1 MEKIHIEERERPS
14 LRQYLPYMIIA
25 VLGVFCVLLWMR
37 GEKLSEELRDTARL
51 AELSEYVDEKY
62 YQDTDGDAL
71 MDSALKGYIAGL
83 EDPYSSFLTPDEYS
97 SWQEKESGTSV
108 GIGVTVQAHDEGLYV
123 VSVTEGSP
131 AEKGGFL
138 ADDIITAVDGQLVTE
153 LGYEEAVAAVKGEIG
168 TDVALTVDRDGG
180 TLQLVITRGE
190 IVTISAEGQML
201 PGNIGYIRISAFRE
215 NTFNQYNEAL
225 TGLIEEGAESIIF
238 DVRDNGGG
246 LLTSLEN
253 VLDPLLPEG
262 DIAVASYGDGSEKT
276 IVRSDDNEL
285 TLPMAV
291 VMNENTA
298 SAGELFAA
306 ALSDFGKATL
316 VGTVTYGKGVMQDT
330 RTVAGGA
337 ATLTVAAYRTVKGEC
352 YHGVGVS
359 PDMEVVLPEGYAVDF
374 DEPDIESDIQ
384 LKAAYELLAD
394 K

>member
-1 MEKIHIEERERPS
+1 MERSGMEENERHP
-14 LRQYLPYMIIA
+14 LLPYVLFAVIA
-25 VLGVFCVLLWMR
+25 VLGVLCVLLWQR
-37 GEKLSEELRDTARL
+37 GERLSRELQDTARL

-62 YQDTDGDAL
+62 YTDTDEDAL

-83 EDPYSSFLTPDEYS
+83 EDPYSSYLTPDEYN

-108 GIGVTVQAHDEGLYV
+108 GIGVTVQACDKGLYV
-123 VSVTEGSP
+123 VSVTENSP

-138 ADDIITAVDGQLVTE
+138 TDDIITAVDGQLVTE

-168 TDVALTVDRDGG
+168 TDVTLTIDRAGE
-180 TLQLVITRGE
+180 TMELVITRDE
-190 IVTISAEGQML
+190 IVTVSAEGQML

-215 NTFNQYNEAL
+215 NTFDQYNEVL
-225 TGLIEEGAESIIF
+225 TELVDGGAESIIF

-246 LLTSLEN
+246 LLTSLEK

-262 DIAVASYGDGSEKT
+262 NIAIASYGDGTVKT
-276 IVRSDDNEL
+276 IVESDVEEL
-285 TLPMAV
+285 MLPMAV

-306 ALSDFGKATL
+306 ALSDFGKASL

-330 RTVAGGA
+330 RSVAGGA
-337 ATLTVAAYRTVKGEC
+337 ATLTVATYQTVKGEC

-359 PDMEVVLPEGYAVDF
+359 PDVEVTLPEGYVTDF
-374 DEPDIESDIQ
+374 DEPDTENDLQ
-384 LKAAYELLAD
+384 LKAAYEQLSE
-394 K
+394 